1 MRAWLMESYEGVGK
15 LRLGEVADP
24 EPGPG
29 QALLRLK
36 FAALN
41 PADDL
46 LAKAMYG
53 AKPPLPHIL
62 GRDGVGEVLAVG
74 AGVENIR
81 VGETLG
87 ILRCSV
93 GVEVWGTFA
102 EMVVVPATRLI
113 RVPTGWSL
121 KELSGAPLVFLTAW
135 QALTQWNDPPGP
147 PSTGSVVLVTGA
159 SGGVGIA
166 SVLLAKS
173 FGLTVVA
180 LSRSP
185 EKGARLKE
193 LGADFV
199 FNPADENLH
208 EAVLAAIAPKK
219 VDLAVDN
226 VGGPLFNEVVAVLGR
241 GGRMS
246 VVGRSGGVVPEFNTA
261 TLFARRN
268 RIGGVAVG
276 DYTAEEAQ
284 DAWKQII
291 ARLDR
296 LQKRPVVDSV
306 FAFEDLREAFVRL
319 AQAPMGKVLVRIAR

>member
-15 LRLGEVADP
+15 LRLAEVADP
-24 EPGPG
+24 EPDPG

-41 PADDL
+41 PADNL
-46 LAKAMYG
+46 LAKAMYP
-53 AKPPLPHIL
+53 AKPPLPHVL

-74 AGVENIR
+74 AGVENIS

-102 EMVVVPATRLI
+102 EMVLVPTVSLI

-121 KELSGAPLVFLTAW
+121 EELSGAPLVFLTAW

-147 PSTGSVVLVTGA
+147 SSTGSVVLVTGA
-159 SGGVGIA
+159 SGGVGVA
-166 SVLLAKS
+166 TVLLAKS
-173 FGLTVVA
+173 FGLTVLA

-185 EKGARLKE
+185 EKGARVKE

-199 FNPADENLH
+199 FNAAGENLH

-219 VDLAVDN
+219 IDLAVDN
-226 VGGPLFNEVVAVLGR
+226 VGGSLFNEVVAMLGR
-241 GGRMS
+241 DGRMS

-261 TLFARRN
+261 TLFARRS

-276 DYTAEEAQ
+276 AYSPDEAQ
-284 DAWKQII
+284 AAWKQIV
-291 ARLDR
+291 AQLDIVE
-296 LQKRPVVDSV
+296 KRPVVDSI
-306 FAFEDLREAFVRL
+306 FAFEDLRGAFVRL
-319 AQAPMGKVLVRIAR
+319 AQTPMGKVLVRIAG